1 MRRQDIIV
9 KLMNEG
15 FSQKTLVNLT
25 DKQLTMLS
33 ERIISE
39 QIGTTSTTTYSAG
52 GTNTP
57 VLNIPKTDVTA
68 INKAKAQKKTFA
80 TYEGEVKENEVKGT
94 SKKKSSGQ
102 KDIVLK
108 RINHKIETK
117 MKKNECIKSEI
128 ELLKRMGETVPEK
141 AQKYYNE
148 KMSKKKEKV
157 SEPVE
162 QITKPMSN
170 IPVVDGSNKKIKTW
184 VNKIVESKFVTSKDD
199 ILQLIQHKLMEQRTM
214 ESPKPAEPDI
224 KVDPDKKTRPGQD
237 PDDPFRDPFPDIDP
251 NPKARRMGHGEEDP
265 DIVPDYPVPD
275 YPGYDPDD
283 PMPDPNRDDPFRDP
297 FPDIDPNP
305 KAKKGGKEISARDA
319 KNKIIALL
327 KSEL

>member
-1 MRRQDIIV
+1 MRRQDIIA

-39 QIGTTSTTTYSAG
+39 QIGTTSTTTYSSG

-68 INKAKAQKKTFA
+68 INKAKSQKKTFA
-80 TYEGEVKENEVKGT
+80 TYEGEMKENELKRS
-94 SKKKSSGQ
+94 SKKKTSEE
-102 KDIVLK
+102 KNIVLK

-117 MKKNECIKSEI
+117 MKNKECIKSEI
-128 ELLKRMGETVPEK
+128 ELLKRMGETIPEK

-162 QITKPMSN
+162 QTTKPISN

-184 VNKIVESKFVTSKDD
+184 VNKIVENRFVTSKDD
-199 ILQLIQHKLMEQRTM
+199 ILQLIQNKLMEQRTM
-214 ESPKPAEPDI
+214 ESPRPAEPDI

-251 NPKARRMGHGEEDP
+251 NPKARKKGMEMGYQEKPEPITIPAEP
-265 DIVPDYPVPD
+265 DTHPDVNP
-275 YPGYDPDD
+275 
-283 PMPDPNRDDPFRDP
+283 DDPFRDP

-305 KAKKGGKEISARDA
+305 KAKRGGKEISAQDA